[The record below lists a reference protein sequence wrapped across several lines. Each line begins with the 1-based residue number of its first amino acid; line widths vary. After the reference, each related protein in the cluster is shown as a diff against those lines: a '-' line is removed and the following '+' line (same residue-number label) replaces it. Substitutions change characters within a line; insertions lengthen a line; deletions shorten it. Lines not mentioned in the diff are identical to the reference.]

1 MIKQLRMIFLTSVSM
16 SAWHFC
22 SWGEEKL
29 LVKHHIYS
37 TQKNIFKGN
46 ICFLQCIITQ
56 KLQTL
61 AFFSMHHHTGASHIC
76 SFLAQEINSICYLL
90 ITGTNAYK
98 ARNHIM
104 FTISLHCSQFR
115 NNDDVIKWKLFPRY
129 WPLVRGIHQSPV
141 NSPHKEQWRGALM
154 LCLICAWINDWIN
167 NPEAGDLRRRRT
179 HYDIIVMTILFSL
192 VSTWWQASNDT
203 ILFSSNAKITTLI
216 MLFSSSCYCNLINN
230 DENLKKKYISLR

>member
-1 MIKQLRMIFLTSVSM
+1 M

-29 LVKHHIYS
+29 LVKHHIYP
-37 TQKNIFKGN
+37 TDKNIFKGN

-61 AFFSMHHHTGASHIC
+61 ALFCFFNASSHR
-76 SFLAQEINSICYLL
+76 SFTHLLLFSTRNKLDLLFTNYLVQS
-90 ITGTNAYK
+90 GTNAYK

-115 NNDDVIKWKLFPRY
+115 NYDDVIKWKLFPRY

-141 NSPHKEQWRGALM
+141 NSPHKVQWRGALNKQS
-154 LCLICAWINDWIN
+154 W
-167 NPEAGDLRRRRT
+167 G
-179 HYDIIVMTILFSL
+179 
-192 VSTWWQASNDT
+192 WWFETPSH
-203 ILFSSNAKITTLI
+203 SSWR
-216 MLFSSSCYCNLINN
+216 YCNDHFIFLSIYLVASIKWH
-230 DENLKKKYISLR
+230 DTF